1 MPQASARLAEG
12 EGFEPPSPCGLTDF
26 KSAAFNRSA
35 NPPGLEKVL
44 MRPHFRPSHG
54 HCSRVWYARRHNY
67 HGGFSMELKPIRTD
81 GQPVRP
87 GYDYQAPQDVASAEQ
102 GQKVLRNTY
111 LLLAATMVPTVIG
124 AFIGMATAGII
135 TASPIVSSLVMLAA
149 VIGLQFGIAANR
161 NSGIGIALLLLMT
174 GMLGWWLGPILNY
187 ALTLSN
193 GMQLVGYA
201 AVGTGVIFF
210 AMGTIAATTQRDFR
224 FMGKFLFV
232 GMIALLVATIANMF
246 LQIPA
251 LALTIST
258 LVIVVFSLFLLY
270 DLNRIVRGGETNYVM
285 ATTGVY
291 LSLIN
296 IFSSLVHLLMAFT
309 GDRD

>member
-1 MPQASARLAEG
+1 
-12 EGFEPPSPCGLTDF
+12 
-26 KSAAFNRSA
+26 
-35 NPPGLEKVL
+35 
-44 MRPHFRPSHG
+44 
-54 HCSRVWYARRHNY
+54 
-67 HGGFSMELKPIRTD
+67 MELKPIRTD
-81 GQPVRP
+81 ERP
-87 GYDYQAPQDVASAEQ
+87 LGRGATYDAAEIAASAQ

-111 LLLAATMVPTVIG
+111 LLLALTMVPTVIG
-124 AFIGMATAGII
+124 AFVGMASAGVIMANPII
-135 TASPIVSSLVMLAA
+135 STLVMLGA

-174 GMLGWWLGPILNY
+174 GLLGWWLGPILNY
-187 ALTLSN
+187 ALALRN

-210 AMGTIAATTQRDFR
+210 GMGLIATTTKRDFS
-224 FMGKFLFV
+224 FLGKFLFV
-232 GMIALLVATIANMF
+232 GMIALLIAMLANLW

-270 DLNRIVRGGETNYVM
+270 DLSRIVRGGETNYVM

-291 LSLIN
+291 LSLFN
-296 IFSSLVHLLMAFT
+296 IFANLLNILLALA
-309 GDRD
+309 GERD